1 MTGLRFSGH
10 PLLDVGI
17 ATLVAYAGK
26 QRSEELTEADLEA
39 AADYMAANYSVPPL
53 RGFLTV
59 VFPNADGFTQPAYFN
74 QPELQRIYAQRVL
87 YAFRAGTP
95 IQAAIDAFAGMPVID
110 MPLDVTDKIIP
121 GRTDR
126 RHIPLQTGA
135 GVINFHPEG
144 DAGLP
149 ISGPALL
156 AFQALPLGSAKC
168 GGRLLAVHS
177 DNPNILRHFAA
188 SFLEEN
194 RRAIQAARLA
204 GGDKMPE
211 SALKYRTLLIHTL
224 LEAREMQLAAW
235 EDNRVFS
242 ITAYHLSNSGQGP
255 ELDLYHLPS
264 QVILYLK
271 EMNQPPA
278 AAGWGRVV
286 YAGWERPKRKR
297 GQEEAPPDFRPSRN
311 WLYEDLFAV
320 AADPYR
326 AAPRFVRTYFLRQA
340 YRFARQDETDPRGG
354 YSTNTQLDLVSWR
367 LTEPFLRRIL
377 NMQTERINNIR
388 DMGDA
393 LAAYVR
399 EENDRR
405 FFREF
410 YVIGRYDHLRVALLK
425 ANNRQVARGRAPLL
439 TLNGYLSVF
448 EEAEELARVDWR
460 LARDLV
466 LIRMIEQLYAEGW
479 LKRNEDIIAEATAE
493 AEAAA
498 VDNN

>member
-1 MTGLRFSGH
+1 MLRYTGH
-10 PLLDVGI
+10 PLLDVGM
-17 ATLVAYAGK
+17 ATLVAFAGK
-26 QRSEELTEADLEA
+26 TRPEELTEADLEIA
-39 AADYMAANYSVPPL
+39 AGYMAANYSVPPM

-59 VFPNADGFTQPAYFN
+59 VFPNADGFTQPAFFN
-74 QPELQRIYAQRVL
+74 RPDLQQLYAQRVL
-87 YAFRAGTP
+87 YAFRPSTP
-95 IQAAIDAFAGMPVID
+95 TRDEIDIFVGQPVID
-110 MPLDVTDKIIP
+110 WSLDAIDKIVP

-144 DAGLP
+144 DAGLS

-168 GGRLLAVHS
+168 SGRLLAVHS
-177 DNPNILRHFAA
+177 DNPDILLHFAA
-188 SFLEEN
+188 DFLEEN
-194 RRAIQAARLA
+194 RRAIHAAQTA
-204 GGDKMPE
+204 GDTKMPE
-211 SALKYRTLLIHTL
+211 ASLKYRTLLIHTL
-224 LEAREMQLAAW
+224 LQARQMQAKARKNESL
-235 EDNRVFS
+235 FT

-255 ELDLYHLPS
+255 ELDIYHLPS
-264 QVILYLK
+264 QAILYLQ
-271 EMNQPPA
+271 EMNRPPVNA
-278 AAGWGRVV
+278 LWNRVV
-286 YAGWERPKRKR
+286 DAGWERPKLKR
-297 GQEEAPPDFRPSRN
+297 GQTEAPPDFRPARN

-320 AADPYR
+320 ANDPYR
-326 AAPRFVRTYFLRQA
+326 AAARFIRTYFLRRA
-340 YRFARQDETDPRGG
+340 YRYARDETDPRGG
-354 YSTNTQLDLVSWR
+354 YSTGAQADLVTWQ

-377 NMQTERINNIR
+377 NMQAERINHIR

-405 FFREF
+405 FFRDF

-466 LIRMIEQLYAEGW
+466 LIRMIERLYDDGW
-479 LKRNEDIIAEATAE
+479 LKRNEDIVS
-493 AEAAA
+493 EAALE
-498 VDNN
+498 VDTDTNDNN